1 MVEHFMILI
10 SYPMILL
17 AFPIFEQMRGYIP
30 ISMFGN
36 PFVITGTE
44 IQTLF
49 TCPEKV
55 QNIYFIHLKIYH

>member
-36 PFVITGTE
+36 PFDHWDRN
-44 IQTLF
+44 QTLF